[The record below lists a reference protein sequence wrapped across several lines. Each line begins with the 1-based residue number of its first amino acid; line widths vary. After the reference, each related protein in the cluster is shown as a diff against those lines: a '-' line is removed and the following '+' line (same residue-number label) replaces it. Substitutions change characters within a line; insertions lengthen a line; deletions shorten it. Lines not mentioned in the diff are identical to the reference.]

1 MSSCTWP
8 SCLLNLVPSQW
19 GHLHQPAA
27 IRLPK
32 RAGYPA
38 LFLGR
43 QQEVVVHHTTGR
55 RVSNLSITP
64 GKGMLG
70 SRWKS
75 DTHHAGKP
83 PWAVTSLQSTSSFKP
98 GNVLLK
104 LLFSRQVVSDSL
116 WPHWLHY
123 ARLPCPVLLY
133 LLGFAQIHV
142 HWASDAS

>member
-8 SCLLNLVPSQW
+8 SCLLNLIPSQW
-19 GHLHQPAA
+19 GHLHQPAV
-27 IRLPK
+27 IRLPS
-32 RAGYPA
+32 PA

-43 QQEVVVHHTTGR
+43 QQEVVMHHTTGR
-55 RVSNLSITP
+55 RGSNLSITP
-64 GKGMLG
+64 GKGMLR

-104 LLFSRQVVSDSL
+104 LLFRRQVVSDSL
-116 WPHWLHY
+116 WPHRLQY

-133 LLGFAQIHV
+133 LLEFAQIHV
-142 HWASDAS
+142 HWVSDAS